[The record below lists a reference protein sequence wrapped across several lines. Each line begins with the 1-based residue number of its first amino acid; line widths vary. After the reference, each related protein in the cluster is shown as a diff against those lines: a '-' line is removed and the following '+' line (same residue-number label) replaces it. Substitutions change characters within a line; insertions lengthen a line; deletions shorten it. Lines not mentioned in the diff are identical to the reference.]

1 MRQVFSS
8 PRLENVEAVAQMLE
22 DEGIEVRI
30 SNGRSYRGGI
40 RGNFSYV
47 DDARSRARPAV
58 WIIRSEDQ
66 PRARQML
73 REAGLLKT
81 SAAAD
86 DNFLLPAV
94 QPRGSD
100 ADDPW
105 RKGARLRYGL
115 LVLIAVLVALVFVSS
130 RRTAGHVD
138 AVADASPPPAARA
151 PALAPAEVATA
162 PAVFEIPTPQA
173 LAATLFAAEL
183 AASDIPSAC
192 LAVDGADPG
201 PAVLEA
207 LDGATAEVQRA
218 SSCAGGAV
226 RMEVR
231 GYRTDGS
238 GVGTV
243 ELQVGEAIRQLEVER
258 TGRDW
263 RVTGPG

>member
-22 DEGIEVRI
+22 AEGIEVRI

-47 DDARSRARPAV
+47 DDAASRARPAV

-94 QPRGSD
+94 QPRASD

-105 RKGARLRYGL
+105 RKGARFRYGL

-130 RRTAGHVD
+130 RRTLGDAD
-138 AVADASPPPAARA
+138 AVADAPPPAARA
-151 PALAPAEVATA
+151 PALAPAEVTVA
-162 PAVFEIPTPQA
+162 PTVFEIPTPPA
-173 LAATLFAAEL
+173 LAATLFATEL
-183 AASDIPSAC
+183 ADLDAAGAC
-192 LAVDGADPG
+192 LSVDGADAP

-207 LDGATAEVQRA
+207 LAGMPAGGRPA
-218 SSCAGGAV
+218 SACTDAGAV
-226 RMEVR
+226 RLEVR

-243 ELQVGEAIRQLEVER
+243 ELQVGEASRRLEVER
-258 TGRDW
+258 IGRDW
-263 RVTGPG
+263 RVLGPG